1 MVAALIDYLNN
12 DFKPIDSN
20 DLIINTKVFFDEG
33 NYSHFAVLENNVY
46 IGSISAD
53 DIENFDNDKKVS
65 DYKYNL
71 EGFFVRNNNNWLD
84 VLEVFAKNNSNIVPV
99 LDENNVYN
107 GYYQLEDVVKFFNE
121 TPFLKEKGSVIVVE
135 KGILDFTFGQ
145 IAQIIESNNGKILG
159 LFVSETSVSNVQI
172 TIKIAFG
179 SINQIIQTFR
189 RYDYQIISNH
199 QEDNYLS
206 GLLERSEYLDKY
218 LNI

>member
-20 DLIINTKVFFDEG
+20 DLIIDTKVFFDEG

-53 DIENFDNDKKVS
+53 DIENFDDDKKVS

-99 LDENNVYN
+99 LDENNVYS

-135 KGILDFTFGQ
+135 KGILDFSFGQ
-145 IAQIIESNNGKILG
+145 ITQIIESNNGKILG

>member
-20 DLIINTKVFFDEG
+20 DLIIDTKVFFDEG

-53 DIENFDNDKKVS
+53 DIENFDDDKKVS

-99 LDENNVYN
+99 LDENNVYS

-135 KGILDFTFGQ
+135 KGILDFSFGQ
-145 IAQIIESNNGKILG
+145 ITQIIESNNGKILG

-189 RYDYQIISNH
+189 RYDYQILSNH

>member
-1 MVAALIDYLNN
+1 MVRELIDYLNN

-20 DLIINTKVFFDEG
+20 NLIIDTKVFFDEG

-53 DIENFDNDKKVS
+53 DIENFDDDKKVS

-99 LDENNVYN
+99 LNENNVYN

-121 TPFLKEKGSVIVVE
+121 TPFLKEKGAVIVVE
-135 KGILDFTFGQ
+135 KGILDFSFGQ

-159 LFVSETSVSNVQI
+159 IFVSETSVSNVQI

-189 RYDYQIISNH
+189 RYDYQILSNH
-199 QEDNYLS
+199 LEDNYLS

>member
-1 MVAALIDYLNN
+1 MVTELIDYLNN
-12 DFKPIDSN
+12 DFKPIDSS
-20 DLIINTKVFFDEG
+20 DLIIDTKVFFEEST
-33 NYSHFAVLENNVY
+33 YSHFAVLENNVY

-53 DIENFDNDKKVS
+53 DIENFDDDKKVS

-99 LDENNVYN
+99 LNENNVYN

-121 TPFLKEKGSVIVVE
+121 TPFLKEKGAVIVVE
-135 KGILDFTFGQ
+135 KGILDFSFGQ

-159 LFVSETSVSNVQI
+159 IFVSETSVSNVQI

-199 QEDNYLS
+199 LEDNYLS

>member
-20 DLIINTKVFFDEG
+20 DLIIDTKVFFDEG

-53 DIENFDNDKKVS
+53 DIENFDDDKKVS

-99 LDENNVYN
+99 LDENNVYS

-135 KGILDFTFGQ
+135 KGILDFSFGQ
-145 IAQIIESNNGKILG
+145 ITQIIESNNGKILG

-179 SINQIIQTFR
+179 SINQITQTFR
-189 RYDYQIISNH
+189 RYDYQILSNH

>member
-53 DIENFDNDKKVS
+53 DIENFDDDKKVS

-135 KGILDFTFGQ
+135 KGILDFSFGQ

-199 QEDNYLS
+199 LEDNYLS